1 MCFHPVKRI
10 KIFTTGRWNTVAYRK
25 IDTIEFKLL
34 ATKSVRRME
43 RAIGRPP
50 RTINHRIFM

>member
-1 MCFHPVKRI
+1 ME
-10 KIFTTGRWNTVAYRK
+10 YRSIQK
-25 IDTIEFKLL
+25 VDTIEFKLL

-50 RTINHRIFM
+50 RIETKTN